1 MGDGEVELR
10 GDARHHDD
18 EQGEQR
24 EQRRR
29 VGQRVADPL
38 HDVQEAIDGA
48 ALGGSG
54 GGRFRLGHLA
64 TSRDS
69 PRLDRKS
76 ATRDSPGRSLWR
88 LARTPDRGSIPRVKK
103 VKNWLAERL
112 GVAAGEESPQRE
124 QARNLA
130 VAALLVEVLRADYD
144 VSGPER
150 RQVLDSIRGI
160 LRLDPAECET
170 LLELAEQ
177 RVDEAHDLHQFTSEV
192 NRAFSADEKVGLVEQ
207 LWRVA
212 QADATV
218 HKYEEH
224 LIRRISDLLHVPHR
238 QFIAAKLRG
247 AAH

>member
-1 MGDGEVELR
+1 M
-10 GDARHHDD
+10 
-18 EQGEQR
+18 
-24 EQRRR
+24 
-29 VGQRVADPL
+29 
-38 HDVQEAIDGA
+38 
-48 ALGGSG
+48 
-54 GGRFRLGHLA
+54 
-64 TSRDS
+64 
-69 PRLDRKS
+69 KS
-76 ATRDSPGRSLWR
+76 
-88 LARTPDRGSIPRVKK
+88 
-103 VKNWLAERL
+103 WLAERL
-112 GVAAGEESPQRE
+112 GVGAGEESPQRE

-160 LRLDPAECET
+160 LGLDPGQCET

-247 AAH
+247 AAQ

>member
-1 MGDGEVELR
+1 
-10 GDARHHDD
+10 
-18 EQGEQR
+18 
-24 EQRRR
+24 
-29 VGQRVADPL
+29 
-38 HDVQEAIDGA
+38 
-48 ALGGSG
+48 
-54 GGRFRLGHLA
+54 
-64 TSRDS
+64 
-69 PRLDRKS
+69 
-76 ATRDSPGRSLWR
+76 
-88 LARTPDRGSIPRVKK
+88 LARTPDHGSIPRVKK
-103 VKNWLAERL
+103 MKHWLAERL

-144 VSGPER
+144 ISGPER

-160 LRLDPAECET
+160 LSLDPGQCET

-247 AAH
+247 AAQ